1 MVILEAKN
9 IVKRFGG
16 VTALSDGNI
25 VCREGKITGLLG
37 TNGSG
42 KSTISKIIT
51 GVYLPDSGTITYYG
65 QQVSF
70 RNPIEAKKAGII
82 MAFQNLSLI
91 PDLTV
96 WQNVVLSFEKTK
108 KGFLDNQSAKKITKE
123 LIDSFVE
130 GFDIER
136 KVVQLNSSEKQI
148 VEIVKAISEEP
159 KLLILDEPTA
169 ALEQAQAQALF
180 KYMKKLAAQGTSIIF
195 TSHRMNEIM
204 EVCDDIVVFNNGH
217 NVGSVD
223 FEVDGKN
230 QKEIVKMI
238 TGDIHT
244 EDIGH
249 THTENTKDIQLEI
262 KNLQYENILHDIQ
275 FSVKKGEVLGIGGLQ
290 GQGQTELM
298 LALAGNYKTLQAEV
312 YLNKEKIRLNTPA
325 NTIRKGIFLVPG
337 DRQTE
342 GLMMKESIYH
352 NMLMPKFALKRH
364 PFFIP
369 EKKYRKECEE
379 IVKLLSIKTDSIDTK
394 ADNLSGGNQQKIVV
408 GKWLPFDIKVLLL
421 SDPAKGVDIGAKR
434 DMYQF
439 ILKLAREKDISVILY
454 ASDNDELVRYCDN
467 VLIMYEG
474 SVVKRLSGDAIN
486 NVNITAASLNLTKEE
501 EVEKDECKEH

>member
-1 MVILEAKN
+1 MAILEAKN

-51 GVYLPDSGTITYYG
+51 GVYLSDSGTITYQG
-65 QQVSF
+65 EKVSF

-96 WQNVVLSFEKTK
+96 WQNVVLSFEQTK
-108 KGFLDNQSAKKITKE
+108 GGFLDNRSAREKTHE
-123 LIDSFVE
+123 LIDFFIE
-130 GFDIER
+130 GFDVER

-148 VEIVKAISEEP
+148 VEIVKAIAGNP
-159 KLLILDEPTA
+159 RLLILDEPTA

-180 KYMKKLAAQGTSIIF
+180 RYMKRLAKEGVAIIF

-204 EVCDDIVVFNNGH
+204 EVCDDIVVFNNGR

-223 FEVDGKN
+223 FEKDGKN
-230 QKEIVKMI
+230 QGEIVKMI
-238 TGDIHT
+238 TGEVQAEDTIRDDI
-244 EDIGH
+244 
-249 THTENTKDIQLEI
+249 ENTKDIQMQVKDLC
-262 KNLQYENILHDIQ
+262 YENILRHIT
-275 FSVKKGEVLGIGGLQ
+275 FSVRKGEVLGIGGLQ

-298 LALAGNYKTLQAEV
+298 LSLAGNYRNLQGETE
-312 YLNKEKIRLNTPA
+312 LNGKKIRLNTPA
-325 NTIRKGIFLVPG
+325 NTIREGIFLVPG

-342 GLMMKESIYH
+342 GLMMKKSIYH
-352 NMLMPKFALKRH
+352 NMVMPKLALKKQ
-364 PFFIP
+364 PFFTP

-379 IVKLLSIKTDSIDTK
+379 IVELLSIKTDSIDTQ
-394 ADNLSGGNQQKIVV
+394 ANNLSGGNQQKIVV
-408 GKWLPFDIKVLLL
+408 GKWLSFDTKVLLL

-439 ILKLAREKDISVILY
+439 ILKLAKEKEIGVILY
-454 ASDNDELVRYCDN
+454 ASDNEELVNYCDR

-474 SVVKRLSGDAIN
+474 AVVKELAGREITNAS
-486 NVNITAASLNLTKEE
+486 ITAASLNLMSDSPKE
-501 EVEKDECKEH
+501 V

>member
-1 MVILEAKN
+1 MAILEAKN

-51 GVYLPDSGTITYYG
+51 GVYLPDSGTITYHG

-70 RNPIEAKKAGII
+70 RNPIEAKKAGIV

-96 WQNVVLSFEKTK
+96 WQNVVLSFEQTK
-108 KGFLDNQSAKKITKE
+108 KGFLDNQSAKKITQE

-136 KVVQLNSSEKQI
+136 KIVQLNSSEKQI
-148 VEIVKAISEEP
+148 VEIVKAISEKP

-180 KYMKKLAAQGTSIIF
+180 KYMKKLAAQGTAIIF

-223 FEVDGKN
+223 FEVDGRN
-230 QKEIVKMI
+230 QKEIVQMI
-238 TGDIHT
+238 TGDVHT
-244 EDIGH
+244 EETRHIYE
-249 THTENTKDIQLEI
+249 ENTKEIQLEV
-262 KNLQYENILHDIQ
+262 KDLKYENILHGIN
-275 FSVKKGEVLGIGGLQ
+275 FSIKKGEVLGIGGLQ

-298 LALAGNYKTLQAEV
+298 LALAGNYKGLQGEV
-312 YLNKEKIRLNTPA
+312 CLNQEKIRLNTPA
-325 NTIRKGIFLVPG
+325 NPIRKGIFLVPG

-352 NMLMPKFALKRH
+352 NMLMPKYALKKQ

-369 EKKYRKECEE
+369 DKKYRKECEE
-379 IVKLLSIKTDSIDTK
+379 IVELLSIKTDSIDTK

-421 SDPAKGVDIGAKR
+421 SDPAKGVDIGAKH

-439 ILKLAREKDISVILY
+439 ILKLAKEKEISVILY
-454 ASDNDELVRYCDN
+454 ASDNEELVKYCDS
-467 VLIMYEG
+467 VMVMYEG
-474 SVVKRLSGDAIN
+474 KIVKKLDGEEISNA
-486 NVNITAASLNLTKEE
+486 NITAASLNLMPEKEGE
-501 EVEKDECKEH
+501 TNECKEN